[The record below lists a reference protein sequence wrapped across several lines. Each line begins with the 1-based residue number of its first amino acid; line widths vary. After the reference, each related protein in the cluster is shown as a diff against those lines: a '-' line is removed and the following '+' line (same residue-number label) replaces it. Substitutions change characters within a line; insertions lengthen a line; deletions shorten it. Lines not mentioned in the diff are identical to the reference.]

1 MTVVSNDDIVKEISD
16 NVSEH
21 DMLLRLSVEASRLA
35 STCSAMAMQ
44 EPEGTYSSYSTKKA
58 IENLNFRCSAV
69 VSWMKALRCVD
80 VNDATVY
87 KFLKQW
93 HDCTGLQDELQSVC
107 KQYACKQYVTKHGT
121 PIEVGKTYRGESD
134 GKLWYVTAISDD
146 KAPYTI
152 KVIGQGETTTRDVK
166 PEWLMSL

>member
-35 STCSAMAMQ
+35 SACSAMAMQ

-58 IENLNFRCSAV
+58 IESLNFRCSAV
-69 VSWMKALRCVD
+69 VSWMKVLRCVD

-93 HDCTGLQDELQSVC
+93 HDCTGLQDEMQTV
-107 KQYACKQYVTKHGT
+107 HG
-121 PIEVGKTYRGESD
+121 
-134 GKLWYVTAISDD
+134 
-146 KAPYTI
+146 
-152 KVIGQGETTTRDVK
+152 
-166 PEWLMSL
+166 

>member
-1 MTVVSNDDIVKEISD
+1 MTVVSNDDIIKEISD

-35 STCSAMAMQ
+35 SECSAMAMQ
-44 EPEGTYSSYSTKKA
+44 EPEGTYTSYSKEKA

-69 VSWMKALRCVD
+69 VSWMKALSCVD

-93 HDCTGLQDELQSVC
+93 NNCTGLQDELQSVG
-107 KQYACKQYVTKHGT
+107 KQYTCKQYVTKNGT

-134 GKLWYVTAISDD
+134 GKLWYVTAICDD

-152 KVIGQGETTTRDVK
+152 KVIGQGETTTKAVK

>member
-1 MTVVSNDDIVKEISD
+1 MAVTLNDNIVKEISD

-35 STCSAMAMQ
+35 CACSCMAMH
-44 EPEGTYSSYSTKKA
+44 EREGAYSFYSTKRDV
-58 IENLNFRCSAV
+58 ESLNFRCAAV

-93 HDCTGLQDELQSVC
+93 QDCTDLQNELQRAGKSAS
-107 KQYACKQYVTKHGT
+107 KAYFTIDGIR
-121 PIEVGKTYRGESD
+121 IEVGKTYRGESD
-134 GKLWYVTAISDD
+134 GKLWYVTAINDSN
-146 KAPYTI
+146 APH
-152 KVIGQGETTTRDVK
+152 VIQAIEQGRSVTRDVK